1 MKVAYTSPMGL
12 EVSKG
17 DWEGAEWTITGYPRD
32 RYTVLP
38 FESAYD
44 FEEFVQDKFDCKG
57 ITFDSEY
64 SQFFAYAKTDARA
77 TKLVKDIEKHFEK
90 LRDLAGRSVK

>member
-1 MKVAYTSPMGL
+1 MKISYNSPIGL

-32 RYTVLP
+32 RYTVRR
-38 FESAYD
+38 FESGYEFED
-44 FEEFVQDKFDCKG
+44 FVRDKFDCKG

-77 TKLVKDIEKHFEK
+77 TKLVKEIEKHFEK
-90 LRDLAGRSVK
+90 LRDLAGVSAK